1 MVRFKKVNE
10 SCYSVTLNGENEW
23 SLWMYYSKKNNQY
36 HCDFGMKYFECK
48 TIAEA
53 KNKVK
58 NYLLK

>member
-1 MVRFKKVNE
+1 MVRFKKVNDN
-10 SCYSVTLNGENEW
+10 CYLVEFDGSQWN
-23 SLWMYYSKKNNQY
+23 LWMQYSKANNHY
-36 HCDFGMKYFECK
+36 SCDFSTKYFECK

>member
-10 SCYSVTLNGENEW
+10 SCYLVEFDGNQWN
-23 SLWMYYSKKNNQY
+23 LWMQYSKANNHY
-36 HCDFGMKYFECK
+36 SCDFSTKYFECK
-48 TIAEA
+48 TITEA